1 MKRDQALHERGL
13 IRLRPY
19 KALSGAEIPVVTICA
34 PVIPGLKDPELE
46 SILESVAESDAES
59 AQYAILR
66 QRHELNEIYL
76 Q

>member
-19 KALSGAEIPVVTICA
+19 KALAGAKIPVVTFYA
-34 PVIPGLKDPELE
+34 PVIPGFKDPELE
-46 SILESVAESDAES
+46 TIHESVAESDAES
-59 AQYAILR
+59 PQYAILR
-66 QRHELNEIYL
+66 QRHELNEFFL